1 MRKLALLALCVVT
14 VSTTVAQKNKQKINR
29 AADHFMV
36 QLSYD
41 SWLGMP
47 DSINQAQS
55 GFSRGANVYVMLDKP
70 FKNNSR
76 FSIGFGLGISTSNM
90 VFKRM
95 EVDITSNQP
104 TLPFTS
110 LSGQS
115 YFKKYKLSTTHAEI
129 PVELR
134 FMKDPTQPKKTFK
147 AAAGIKV
154 GTLLKAQTKA
164 KNLLDAQGNPIGS
177 YTEKQ
182 SSKTY
187 FNSTRIAAT
196 ARIGYGI
203 FSIHG
208 AYTLNN
214 LFKDGVA
221 PEINTLQIGI
231 TFSGL

>member
-1 MRKLALLALCVVT
+1 
-14 VSTTVAQKNKQKINR
+14 
-29 AADHFMV
+29 
-36 QLSYD
+36 
-41 SWLGMP
+41 
-47 DSINQAQS
+47 
-55 GFSRGANVYVMLDKP
+55 
-70 FKNNSR
+70 
-76 FSIGFGLGISTSNM
+76 
-90 VFKRM
+90 
-95 EVDITSNQP
+95 VDITSNQP

-134 FMKDPTQPKKTFK
+134 FMNDPTQPKKTFK

-164 KNLLDAQGNPIGS
+164 KNLLDAQGNAIGS